1 MNRAG
6 NSGVRW
12 GPGHLG
18 TSPWVWRAELS
29 VGQRP
34 AGSGRRPVPC
44 PQAASAWGTP
54 NSVTASLRKSGP
66 PRGFPWSRG
75 DAEPRSHSETPRR
88 RAAGSRWPR
97 PAPALVSGHTPMS
110 PVCRRSLQF
119 RRDRWSL
126 VFSSSSALHV
136 SPVPLGKA
144 IAQRDIGATPDA
156 SPSPSPCR
164 HPSSG
169 DRTASPT
176 GNS

>member
-18 TSPWVWRAELS
+18 TSPRVWRAELS

-34 AGSGRRPVPC
+34 AGSGRRPVTC

-66 PRGFPWSRG
+66 PRGFPWSRE
-75 DAEPRSHSETPRR
+75 ATVRPRVGVPPARGGLGR
-88 RAAGSRWPR
+88 LRLLR
-97 PAPALVSGHTPMS
+97 PATLPMS
-110 PVCRRSLQF
+110 PVCHQSLQF

-144 IAQRDIGATPDA
+144 VAQRDIGATPDA
-156 SPSPSPCR
+156 SPPPPPCR